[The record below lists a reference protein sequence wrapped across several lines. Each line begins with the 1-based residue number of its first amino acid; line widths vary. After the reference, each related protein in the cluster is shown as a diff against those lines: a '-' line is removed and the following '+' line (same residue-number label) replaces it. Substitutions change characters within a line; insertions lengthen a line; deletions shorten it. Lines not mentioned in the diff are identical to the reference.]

1 MPVSLHATG
10 AAQSAPGRFSWAM
23 GAHTLVVEPWRDGVL
38 AVRLEAETPLPASPA
53 ALPPDALAPVLDAAS
68 IADGAWRLAIA
79 GLVLRVSP
87 DPLTLSWETPEGLPL
102 WGPVAVGLTDGALT
116 LTGSL
121 LPQDGC
127 FGLGEKPGYLDR
139 RGRRYTMWNTDNSG
153 IHSEVHDALYQS
165 IPFLLTRHE
174 GRHAG
179 FLFDDP
185 GRARF
190 DLGADDPAR
199 WRYEA
204 DGPGLRLF
212 AVAGPG
218 LADVLRRQAGLT
230 GHMPMPPRWALGYH
244 QSRWSYPSRAAVE
257 ELASNFRARR
267 IPADVIHLDIDYMD
281 AYKVFTWSPERFPD
295 PAGMLAGLRA
305 AGFRAVTIVDPGV
318 KAEPGYAAYDEALAG
333 ALVVREAGGAP
344 LVGEVWPGDCVFPD
358 FTQAPTRAWWGDAH
372 RALLDAGVAG
382 IWNDMNEPSLFKPA
396 GTPFEARTMPDSARH
411 GAPGAEVPHRQVHN
425 LYGSHMSQATR
436 EGLLR
441 LRPDSRPFVISR
453 AGYAGIQ
460 RHAMVWTGDNQ
471 SMWSHL
477 EMSLPMNLN
486 LGLSGVAFVGPDVG
500 GFGGDCTPELLV
512 RWTQAGAFC
521 PFFRNHSATG
531 TRHQEP
537 WAFGPEVEALC
548 RQAIEWRYRLM
559 PYLYGVFREAAET
572 GLPIMRAMALA
583 YPHEPAARGL
593 FDQYMLGADLL
604 VAPVLKPGCDR
615 RMVYF
620 PAGRWEDLLTGEVH
634 AGPAFRVVAAPIDRV
649 PAFIRG
655 GAALPLGPVVQHTGE
670 PIETLTLRLGP
681 ADAWAGAWYDDDGE
695 TLAYQRGAYALWDF
709 TGRRDAEGLEVEV
722 SARHSGYTGPT
733 RRVRVELAWPEPEP
747 EAHFGGERLPVERRA
762 DRVAVTLPLQPGV
775 LKLSRA

>member
-1 MPVSLHATG
+1 MPVSLHAT
-10 AAQSAPGRFSWAM
+10 AEAQTERTRFSWPL
-23 GAHTLVVEPWRDGVL
+23 GTHTLVVEPWRDGVL
-38 AVRLEAETPLPASPA
+38 AVRLESAAPLPTSPA
-53 ALPPDALAPVLDAAS
+53 ALPAETPAPALTATPV
-68 IADGAWRLAIA
+68 ADGAWHLAIA
-79 GLVLRVSP
+79 GLALRVSP

-102 WGPVAVGLTDGALT
+102 WGPVTVGLGDDRLT
-116 LTGSL
+116 LSGPL
-121 LPQDGC
+121 LPQDAC

-174 GRHAG
+174 GRHGG
-179 FLFDDP
+179 FLFDDS

-190 DLGADDPAR
+190 DLGAETAGR
-199 WRYEA
+199 WRYDA

-212 AVAGPG
+212 VVAGPAM
-218 LADVLRRQAGLT
+218 ADVLRRQAGLT
-230 GHMPMPPRWALGYH
+230 GRMPMPPRWALGYH
-244 QSRWSYPSRAAVE
+244 QSRWSYPSREAVE
-257 ELASNFRARR
+257 DLARNFRDRR
-267 IPADVIHLDIDYMD
+267 IPADVIHIDIDYMD
-281 AYKVFTWSPERFPD
+281 AYKVFTWSPARFPD

-305 AGFRAVTIVDPGV
+305 QGFRAVTIVDPGI
-318 KAEPGYAAYDEALAG
+318 KAEPGYGVYDEAVARG
-333 ALVVREAGGAP
+333 LVVRDAGGDP

-358 FTQAPTRAWWGDAH
+358 FTRASTRTWWGDAH
-372 RALLDAGVAG
+372 RSLLEAGVAG
-382 IWNDMNEPSLFKPA
+382 IWNDMNEPSLFKLA
-396 GTPFEARTMPDSARH
+396 GTPYEERTMPDSARH
-411 GAPGAEVPHRQVHN
+411 GAPGDEVPHRQVHN
-425 LYGSHMSQATR
+425 LYGSGMSQATH

-486 LGLSGVAFVGPDVG
+486 LGLSGIAFVGPDVG

-521 PFFRNHSATG
+521 PFFRNHSAQG

-537 WAFGPEVEALC
+537 WAFGPEVESLC
-548 RQAIEWRYRLM
+548 RQAIEWRYRLL

-572 GLPIMRAMALA
+572 GLPIMRPMALA
-583 YPHEPAARGL
+583 CPHEPVARGL
-593 FDQYMLGADLL
+593 YDQYMLGADLL
-604 VAPVLKPGCDR
+604 VAPVLRPGCDR

-620 PAGRWEDLLTGEVH
+620 PAGLWEDLLTGEVH
-634 AGPAFRVVAAPIDRV
+634 AGPAFRVVDAPLDRV

-670 PIETLTLRLGP
+670 PVETLTLRLGP
-681 ADAWAGAWYDDDGE
+681 ADTWEGTWYDDDGE
-695 TLAYQRGAYALWDF
+695 TLAHARGAYALWAF
-709 TGRRDAEGLEVEV
+709 SGRRDADGLMLTL
-722 SARHSGYTGPT
+722 SARHTGYSSPT
-733 RRVRVELAWPEPEP
+733 RHVRLELPWPDGEP
-747 EAHFGGERLPVERRA
+747 EARLADERLPVERRG
-762 DRVAVTLPLQPGV
+762 DRVAVTLPLRPGTV
-775 LKLSRA
+775 TLSRA